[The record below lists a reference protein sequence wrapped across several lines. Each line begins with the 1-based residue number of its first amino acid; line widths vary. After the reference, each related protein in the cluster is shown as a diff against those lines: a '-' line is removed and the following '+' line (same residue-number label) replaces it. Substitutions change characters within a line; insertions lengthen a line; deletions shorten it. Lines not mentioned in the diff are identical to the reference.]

1 MEEDRIKAIKKIVT
15 RLGLDIFIES
25 MQESLKDG
33 GEHSDVKNVV
43 CIVTMLFDG
52 VASSLEEGTNGIITF
67 DDMVDILKR
76 SHAITSSTSDD
87 KMGSIDELIK
97 GLNLN

>member
-1 MEEDRIKAIKKIVT
+1 MEEDRSEAIKKIVA
-15 RLGLDIFIES
+15 RLGMGIFK
-25 MQESLKDG
+25 ESLKVG
-33 GEHSDVKNVV
+33 GGDEYSFVKNVV
-43 CIVTMLFDG
+43 CIVTTIFDG
-52 VASSLEEGTNGIITF
+52 VASSLEKSTNGIITF

-87 KMGSIDELIK
+87 EIGSIDELIK

>member
-1 MEEDRIKAIKKIVT
+1 MEEDRIEAIRKIVT
-15 RLGLDIFIES
+15 RLGLDIF
-25 MQESLKDG
+25 MESLKTG
-33 GEHSDVKNVV
+33 GGNVKNAV
-43 CIVTMLFDG
+43 CIVTMLFDV

>member
-1 MEEDRIKAIKKIVT
+1 MEEDRIEAIKKIVT
-15 RLGLDIFIES
+15 RLGLDIFLKSI
-25 MQESLKDG
+25 QESG
-33 GEHSDVKNVV
+33 GDNHSYVTNVV

-67 DDMVDILKR
+67 DDMVDILRR